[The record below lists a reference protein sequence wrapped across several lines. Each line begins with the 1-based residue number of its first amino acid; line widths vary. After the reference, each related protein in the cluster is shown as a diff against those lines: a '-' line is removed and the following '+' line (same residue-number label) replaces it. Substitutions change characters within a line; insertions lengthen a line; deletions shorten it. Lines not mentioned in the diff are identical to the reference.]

1 MSSMVSAGVGH
12 NILIS
17 GGFCHA
23 NPFQK
28 HSLISRPLK
37 IEKFLE
43 NSVEFSL
50 THVIKNYVCQEVQ
63 IGSVF

>member
-17 GGFCHA
+17 GGFYYA

-28 HSLISRPLK
+28 HSLISRPLT

-43 NSVEFSL
+43 NSVEF
-50 THVIKNYVCQEVQ
+50 IA
-63 IGSVF
+63 